1 MSKEGTF
8 ELKVTGV
15 DPILV
20 EAVARKI
27 IELTGQEIK
36 DQELTYTVEEVAK
49 LTDKSVQT
57 IRLHINN
64 GLLKAHK
71 VGHPWAIKDSNLK
84 DYLHGK

>member
-1 MSKEGTF
+1 MGKEGVF
-8 ELKVTGV
+8 ELVVKGV
-15 DPILV
+15 DPALV

-36 DQELTYTVEEVAK
+36 KQELTYSVEEVAR
-49 LTDKSVQT
+49 LTEKSEQT

-71 VGHPWAIKDSNLK
+71 IGKPWAIKEVNLTQ
-84 DYLHGK
+84 YLNGK